1 MSALIEHL
9 ARQLGSSRRMLEI
22 VITQRDA
29 IRRQDVETV
38 LASLAEVQA
47 EMGYRARLEQE
58 RDNLLAAAAD
68 ERGAAPDTLDLEDL
82 LAGRP
87 AAECMQARTMSA
99 ELRGLIVEVGRIH
112 DQNRILIR
120 QELTFLDHLM
130 RVLSGTPQG
139 GYSPTGWLSM
149 PQAAT
154 VVDAKA

>member
-1 MSALIEHL
+1 MSVLIEHL
-9 ARQLGSSRRMLEI
+9 ARQLASSRRMLEI

-58 RDNLLAAAAD
+58 RDDLLAAAAA
-68 ERGAAPDTLDLEDL
+68 ERGAAPDTLDLEDM

-87 AAECMQARTMSA
+87 ANECMQARTMSA

-139 GYSPTGWLSM
+139 GYSPNGWLST
-149 PQAAT
+149 PQTAT

>member
-1 MSALIEHL
+1 MSLLLEHL
-9 ARQLGSSRRMLEI
+9 SRQLGSSRRMLEI

-38 LASLAEVQA
+38 LASLVEVQA

-58 RDNLLAAAAD
+58 RDDLLAAVAG
-68 ERGAAPDTLDLEDL
+68 ERGAAPDTLDLDDML
-82 LAGRP
+82 VGHP
-87 AAECMQARTMSA
+87 AHECLQARTMSA

-120 QELTFLDHLM
+120 QELTFLAHLM

-139 GYSPTGWLSM
+139 GYSPSGWLST
-149 PQAAT
+149 PQTAT

>member
-1 MSALIEHL
+1 MSALLEHL

-58 RDNLLAAAAD
+58 RDNLLAAVAE
-68 ERGAAPDTLDLEDL
+68 ERGAAPETLDLDEV

-87 AAECMQARTMSA
+87 AGECLQARRMSA

-130 RVLSGTPQG
+130 RVLSGTPQA
-139 GYSPTGWLSM
+139 GYSPTGWLAT
-149 PQAAT
+149 PQTAT